1 MKASFIN
8 KSAQIIPDLTT
19 GGLDSLNFLA
29 RCKNI
34 ETNLDTLRMA
44 YESLITKM
52 NLGYRQEEEQKQLL
66 GILNG
71 TFMEKLFLDFP
82 MLPYGKVNNL
92 FVNLA
97 PDITLEWE
105 YIKAYPVYS
114 YEPGDGIP
122 VYNQHTSEVLS
133 MQIEH
138 SGSLIAEYNE
148 IPEYTLVHAKL
159 SKGAYTKNIVI
170 NKNPAEIEF
179 LSYYNGTEWNIL
191 PGTDIVAHVG
201 EYPIDMSFDYIKE
214 LVFIV
219 RNKKINNNYVCQV
232 DFLAFSP
239 LKKQLINEIDFTID
253 YASGLFLSNIQE
265 MMDPGLKLFFDGHI
279 LYKNQRYE
287 VQIPTYV
294 NAISRLEVVSHLP
307 SETIFR
313 SSYPVKV
320 DSPVELY
327 KSLKSWDLLEGW
339 QVSLTGEI
347 GSWVSSTNISNLDYS
362 TQPAT
367 KARYLYFR
375 VSGYLPTAYV
385 SYQPYVDI
393 GSIWP
398 LSEDGN
404 LFYNGVGVGLKTPGK
419 VRIVGSIYGNQ
430 NINTYEKFP
439 VAMLGVD

>member
-8 KSAQIIPDLTT
+8 KSAQIIPDLIT

-34 ETNLDTLRMA
+34 ETNLDTLRMT
-44 YESLITKM
+44 YESLIKKM

-179 LSYYNGTEWNIL
+179 LSYYNGTEWNTL
-191 PGTDIVAHVG
+191 PGIDIVAHVG

-362 TQPAT
+362 TQPTT

-398 LSEDGN
+398 LSQDGN